1 MLFLQYQ
8 YRPIE
13 LAICRDRFA
22 CVCALLAKGAD
33 LDIKTRS
40 IRKSYKDLLAA
51 EHKRRNCF
59 EVTTP
64 VNLKKL
70 PSAINSKHSQLQK
83 TLSDPTN
90 LLKDSEM
97 KLPKELLI
105 KTDAKQTDQHQPVGL
120 DEPEKNTNINTQRLP
135 ASKQQSSEAKTVPRP
150 RAKTVSSSRAKTAS
164 LDVSRRKSLNVSRRN
179 TTHTLKEEL
188 ENAASRVLSH
198 QNKLSPPKSPP
209 VANSWFATN
218 DNEEKSENEQT
229 ALRRSPVQHFLGK
242 NSEDAQ
248 QELPPTSGARATK
261 AWHVEPELDYD
272 TPETADAQHSA
283 SAPALSAPA
292 LLLQDG
298 KKSKKIIM
306 KKKKKSFSRRRTSLR
321 VRKSSPKGRLNVGRL
336 NSRARL
342 MSNESTGSESSA
354 SPKPE
359 HAPTRRDEAIDSG
372 EESAGKFCVR
382 DEKLNERKVD
392 ESKVDEKV
400 RDGEEFED
408 PESGEPMTL
417 GFILAAQEMM
427 KLRRARKPGGF
438 RARNRRPRPASARRS
453 RKVVNRWKKK
463 ADTISL

>member
-150 RAKTVSSSRAKTAS
+150 RAKTVSSPGAKTPS
-164 LDVSRRKSLNVSRRN
+164 LDVSRRN
-179 TTHTLKEEL
+179 TTHTFKEEL

-198 QNKLSPPKSPP
+198 QNKLSPPESPP
-209 VANSWFATN
+209 IAKLWSATN

-242 NSEDAQ
+242 KSEDAQ
-248 QELPPTSGARATK
+248 QELPPTSGVRATK

-272 TPETADAQHSA
+272 IPETADAQHSA
-283 SAPALSAPA
+283 SAPPLSAPA
-292 LLLQDG
+292 LLLHDG
-298 KKSKKIIM
+298 RKSKKIITR
-306 KKKKKSFSRRRTSLR
+306 KKKKNLSRRGSTRRHSLNPR
-321 VRKSSPKGRLNVGRL
+321 VKVRKSSPKGRLNV
-336 NSRARL
+336 
-342 MSNESTGSESSA
+342 A

-359 HAPTRRDEAIDSG
+359 HAPARRDEAIDSG
-372 EESAGKFCVR
+372 EESAGKLR
-382 DEKLNERKVD
+382 DEK
-392 ESKVDEKV
+392 ES
-400 RDGEEFED
+400 ED
-408 PESGEPMTL
+408 DVESDEPMTL
-417 GFILAAQEMM
+417 GFILVAQEMLELQELQRSRRAM
-427 KLRRARKPGGF
+427 GLRTRSRRPRSASVRRARKVLSP
-438 RARNRRPRPASARRS
+438 
-453 RKVVNRWKKK
+453 NRWSKK
-463 ADTISL
+463 ADRTRKRTQSRSNLFMYMP